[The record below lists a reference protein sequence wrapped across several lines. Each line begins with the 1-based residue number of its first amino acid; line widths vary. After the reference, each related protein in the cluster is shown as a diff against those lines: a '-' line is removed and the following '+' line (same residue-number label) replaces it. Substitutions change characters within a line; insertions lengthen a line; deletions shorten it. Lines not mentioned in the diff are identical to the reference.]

1 MATSL
6 AAQLTQIRA
15 HSTNALDTK
24 AQKKAHSTSLLFDSH
39 YAAAQDY
46 NTLYQLCQEGWHEL
60 CRLDSRFLGFA
71 DNLFSEQSKLEERTQ
86 MTAAQNQNLDVV
98 LEDFMGLVG
107 ARLLLKPA
115 LKAIEWLIRR
125 FRSATAKNLSYG
137 DALLTPS
144 SIYSIHEHNTT
155 CLILTFLPYHTSP
168 VFLSLLT
175 ILPER
180 RHGAFKFLQPY
191 IQSSSIPSRHAIAYT
206 AANNQDF
213 FKALN
218 TYTLRVCRCE
228 QQYPALLSFWSSIT
242 SEAVSVMLDHS
253 RLGRPELQKENQEDV
268 LRRVMPPLA
277 EGLAMHHSPD
287 LRVGCYMILT
297 VLGSKTNLSDE
308 LLAAMM
314 EMVVHC
320 WKLVTH
326 AGLICLV
333 IMAQQRH
340 SMTLSRKVIKSLLA
354 IEHLIDDLELLN
366 DRYKVEKLV
375 LGLILGI
382 LKRLGRPGDFHRIR
396 TIRRL
401 LEANLMQPSLVAAA
415 LTSMLCLLQ
424 DPASFPHTKDDFHT
438 PSALADLIRC
448 LSNLATVGPIVRSVL
463 DHAETETRQSGFDV
477 LRGSLVGLPKTTDV
491 EMQDITIT
499 PRKVP
504 FEDLVKRIP
513 TQTAFKKSLLSQS
526 ESYIFS
532 SLCDAFV
539 EACQSS
545 KNLHAFLELPVLRKS
560 LASTELFFVSF
571 FVRVWCGPHP
581 IPARVAALNVL
592 SNYLSN
598 EKLLADVQLL
608 LPYLIYVL
616 ADSSPSVRRA
626 ATEVVVAM
634 AAFYDDVGTLDRHNA
649 KLPILGKCR
658 SYGEGNE
665 CDGIAW
671 LPWQTVG
678 IFLQE
683 WLLPRLEE
691 CQLHAG
697 RIGGSIANSLSAAAE
712 SGEVVN
718 DQQSFKK
725 SLRASVLTSLC
736 SHVANTPIYAV
747 KARLLP
753 MLTGASKNGQAAL
766 MPLLNPILA
775 ATISRSQGDVEM
787 HCEQDH
793 VDASQYVKCV
803 LEIATPNDEESIK
816 LLQEY
821 ISTAPTNTNGLV
833 DVAVFRRLR
842 SIWPHL
848 KAQTQITLAGIMLD
862 LVLSDVCSQ
871 SEILRRREALD
882 TLRKVKLSVDTLQSF
897 LRSCPSLSD
906 GRSTRGAKRRRI
918 ASPSHTSEADIRK
931 ASLILEVV
939 ESSVTKAHLSLLG
952 KLTKLMADFQEY
964 KQHSGIE
971 LHYLELLAM
980 NTMRGILENSAVRS
994 DSLFLQEK
1002 FTYYLQCVKLERN
1015 EIQVDVLVDSIRNS
1029 TDPQVQHTALL
1040 LVSLLAS
1047 IAPELILHHVMP
1059 IFTFMGPTT
1068 MKRTDDYSS
1077 YVVKRTMDS
1086 VIPRIMDSLRKCRK
1100 DPISGVSELL
1110 LSFVAAFEHVP
1121 IERRLTL
1128 FRSLVEM
1135 IGVNEY
1141 LFALLLLLRNKFPRS
1156 KEALQFS
1163 IDLLSSHE
1171 VENQLQTADHY
1182 LATIL
1187 DALSAKQTFSVHLL
1201 TKNHLN
1207 SSEEAVVDL
1216 LSHLILLLGDNR
1228 FVTNMSQAFAREEHQ
1243 IQLLRSMLSH
1253 ITNQTFSLSRRF
1265 PQTPTINKLC
1275 QKTLDVLLS
1284 GLPMVDLVTMLQ
1296 NLLDSADAET
1306 RLDALKVF
1314 ELRVGDGKITP
1325 FGGQEACL
1333 AFLPKLSSVI
1343 EGPDGETSRQVAL
1356 ACIVHIVERYGKK
1369 DIDAV
1374 VCVAGAMVSSKCLG
1388 AESEEVRV
1396 TSLLCLST
1404 VIEVAQGEFGPFIP
1418 QTLQKALVTI
1428 SNSIEEGTCSKRLH
1442 NAAYAFFSALLLHTP
1457 WAVAGTQL
1465 DLLLKVS
1472 HGSANANLDE
1482 AVFEER
1488 RATLEL
1494 VARHIE
1500 SKECC
1505 AALERTW
1512 ANAMAEGPEVL
1523 FNMTLSG
1530 PRVLSDHKQ
1539 AIKEQLLVLENVIGR
1554 SSKSAI
1560 DHQIAAF
1567 TRLLIKAFDLRRI
1580 QLCPPTE
1587 NSYEEKEIEEV
1598 EDASNVAAIA
1608 LVTRVNDKIF
1618 RPVFAQLVE
1627 WAATSSAKERAY
1639 RQTAVYGF
1647 FLRFFDRFKSVVTNY
1662 SVLIIEDAANILNK
1676 SVFTSETSKLL
1687 CTKVIK
1693 TLQVCFK
1700 HDQDG
1705 TFCATMENLSIGSN
1719 VEAGFW
1725 QTPSHFGLIS
1735 QVLLNQL
1742 EQAGEASA
1750 AIEVT
1755 SAITELAVAAD
1766 STDHHRT
1773 FNRAVLQYM
1782 KSDRATVRL
1791 AAVNCQQ
1798 NLTARLGEEWLA
1810 LLPEMLPFIS
1820 ELQEDDDE
1828 KVERATLSWIKQSEE
1843 VLGESLAPMLQ

>member
-15 HSTNALDTK
+15 HSTNALDIK
-24 AQKKAHSTSLLFDSH
+24 ARKKAHSKSLLFDSH

-125 FRSATAKNLSYG
+125 FRSATVKNLSYG

-144 SIYSIHEHNTT
+144 SIYSIHEHNTK
-155 CLILTFLPYHTSP
+155 CLILTFLPYHTSS

-175 ILPER
+175 ILPEQ

-213 FKALN
+213 FKTLN

-297 VLGSKTNLSDE
+297 VLSSKTNLSDE

-320 WKLVTH
+320 WKVVTH

-333 IMAQQRH
+333 IMAQQNH

-354 IEHLIDDLELLN
+354 IEHLVDDLELLN
-366 DRYKVEKLV
+366 ERYKVEKLV

-424 DPASFPHTKDDFHT
+424 DPASFPHTKDDFNT
-438 PSALADLIRC
+438 PNALADLIRC
-448 LSNLATVGPIVRSVL
+448 LSNLATVGPIVRSVM
-463 DHAETETRQSGFDV
+463 DHAETKTRQSGFDV
-477 LRGSLVGLPKTTDV
+477 LRGSLVGLPMTTDV

-532 SLCDAFV
+532 SLFDAFV
-539 EACQSS
+539 EVCQSS

-560 LASTELFFVSF
+560 LASTELCFVSF

-634 AAFYDDVGTLDRHNA
+634 AAFYDDVSTLDRHNA

-753 MLTGASKNGQAAL
+753 MLTGASKYGHAAL
-766 MPLLNPILA
+766 IPLLNPILA

-793 VDASQYVKCV
+793 VDASQYVQCV

-821 ISTAPTNTNGLV
+821 ISTTHTNTNGLV

-939 ESSVTKAHLSLLG
+939 ESSVTKAHLSLLD
-952 KLTKLMADFQEY
+952 KLTILMADFQEY

-980 NTMRGILENSAVRS
+980 NTMRGILEYSAVRS
-994 DSLFLQEK
+994 DSLFLQDK
-1002 FTYYLQCVKLERN
+1002 FTYYLQCVKVERN
-1015 EIQVDVLVDSIRNS
+1015 EIRVDVLVDCIRNS

-1121 IERRLTL
+1121 IDRRLTL
-1128 FRSLVEM
+1128 FRSLAEM

-1171 VENQLQTADHY
+1171 VENQLQVNPPV
-1182 LATIL
+1182 
-1187 DALSAKQTFSVHLL
+1187 LSNFLSV
-1201 TKNHLN
+1201 
-1207 SSEEAVVDL
+1207 
-1216 LSHLILLLGDNR
+1216 
-1228 FVTNMSQAFAREEHQ
+1228 
-1243 IQLLRSMLSH
+1243 
-1253 ITNQTFSLSRRF
+1253 
-1265 PQTPTINKLC
+1265 NKLC
-1275 QKTLDVLLS
+1275 QKTLDILLS

-1296 NLLDSADAET
+1296 NLLDSADTEVGDIFITWNT

-1343 EGPDGETSRQVAL
+1343 EGPDGETSRHVAL
-1356 ACIVHIVERYGKK
+1356 ACIEHIVERYGKK

-1374 VCVAGAMVSSKCLG
+1374 VCVAGGMVSSKCLG

-1404 VIEVAQGEFGPFIP
+1404 VIEIAQGEFGPFIP
-1418 QTLQKALVTI
+1418 QTLQKTLITI

-1442 NAAYAFFSALLLHTP
+1442 NAAYSFFSALLLHTP

-1523 FNMTLSG
+1523 YNMTLSG

-1539 AIKEQLLVLENVIGR
+1539 AIKEQLLVLEKVIGR

-1580 QLCPPTE
+1580 QLCPRTE

-1687 CTKVIK
+1687 CIQVIK

-1705 TFCATMENLSIGSN
+1705 TFCATMEDLSIGSN
-1719 VEAGFW
+1719 VDAGFW
-1725 QTPSHFGLIS
+1725 QTPAHFGLIS

-1773 FNRAVLQYM
+1773 LNRAVLQYM

-1828 KVERATLSWIKQSEE
+1828 KVERATHSWIKQSEE
-1843 VLGESLAPMLQ
+1843 VLGEKLAPMLQ